1 MIDDISTY
9 KAETLSPEGY
19 ISDFWPYF
27 QEIEG
32 VFWKLECRQSFREP
46 RNPSWQ
52 ALDRGDWDEAL
63 RIIDE
68 TRDEI
73 RAPVL
78 EAPGFPMR
86 RVRVVQRP
94 YTPYLRWELHFIRLR
109 AEAGEQIRVLDAGDL
124 GAGRDHHSLP
134 ELVILGSSVMYE
146 VLYDGGGTLSGAR
159 KIVDSGLIESCRHD
173 VEDLFTRGE
182 DLLPFLDREQ
192 AALPPPLQ
200 TAGRELG

>member
-1 MIDDISTY
+1 MLDDLIGQQS
-9 KAETLSPEGY
+9 ENLSADGY
-19 ISDFWPYF
+19 LADFWPYF
-27 QEIEG
+27 RSMEG

-52 ALDRGDWDEAL
+52 ALDRGDWHEAL
-63 RIIDE
+63 RIIDATAE
-68 TRDEI
+68 EI

-86 RVRVVQRP
+86 RVRLVARP

-109 AEAGEQIRVLDAGDL
+109 AEAGERIRVLDSEVLEDRAM
-124 GAGRDHHSLP
+124 P

-146 VLYDGGGTLSGAR
+146 VLYDESGTLSGAR
-159 KIVDSGLIESCRHD
+159 KFLDSEVIESCRHEVD
-173 VEDLFTRGE
+173 KLYARGE
-182 DLLPFLDREQ
+182 DLLAFLERDR

-200 TAGRELG
+200 DG